1 MFYLFSLIIYQRPNH
16 PRDPSPNLK
25 KRLRCVWLTADVW
38 ICYSYLS
45 NLYSFMHCTPLYKI
59 YMYLGL
65 SISFIDI
72 NESRRRRGNSGQ
84 LGLFAFF
91 QPDYTRLG
99 SICLKFPRHLVKV
112 AWTFEKIRNEKFI
125 HTRSS
130 KHVISRFHPK
140 LENDCCAIFFMVFQI
155 IVWFFIS
162 SYGKVKW
169 SESRGLKIAD

>member
-16 PRDPSPNLK
+16 PRDQSPNLK

-45 NLYSFMHCTPLYKI
+45 NLYSFMHCTPLYKNLHVLRVVNKFHW
-59 YMYLGL
+59 YQ
-65 SISFIDI
+65 
-72 NESRRRRGNSGQ
+72 SRRQRGKSGQ

-99 SICLKFPRHLVKV
+99 SICLKFPRHLMKV

-125 HTRSS
+125 HARSS

-140 LENDCCAIFFMVFQI
+140 LENDCCAIFLWYF
-155 IVWFFIS
+155 
-162 SYGKVKW
+162 K
-169 SESRGLKIAD
+169 

>member
-1 MFYLFSLIIYQRPNH
+1 MFYLFSIIIYQRPNH

-25 KRLRCVWLTADVW
+25 KRLRCVWLTADDW
-38 ICYSYLS
+38 ICYSCLS
-45 NLYSFMHCTPLYKI
+45 NLYSFMHCTPLYKNLHVLRAVNKFHW
-59 YMYLGL
+59 YQ
-65 SISFIDI
+65 
-72 NESRRRRGNSGQ
+72 SRRRRGNSGQ

-112 AWTFEKIRNEKFI
+112 AWTFEKILNEKFI

-140 LENDCCAIFFMVFQI
+140 LENDCCAIFFL
-155 IVWFFIS
+155 W
-162 SYGKVKW
+162 Y
-169 SESRGLKIAD
+169 LK